1 MADINAE
8 IKEISRIEEAAE
20 AGDID
25 WQMQLAHWYEK
36 KARLEKENLSNP
48 YRHFDRHADKT
59 REQIRIIKALR
70 AKTQYW
76 YKKAAFQGNHEAEY
90 MLYCLGGKEDSS
102 LLEKAVAGGYSE
114 ALYEIGAVE
123 EALKAAVDIDAENKI
138 LYRYGKKLFEEAKS
152 KEEKQKGIDLL
163 FKSSSMAKNDRAA
176 DYLLECFERGKIPFS
191 YWFFNI
197 FSYKQSWQDA
207 FEAFTTKEEFFKEQN
222 RFQKLLDMTSSVG
235 KGFAEFYKEKYGED
249 FEAFVVCT
257 DLLCFKLTIKYGS
270 NVASVFLS
278 AKVEE
283 WKESFEKFLNVF
295 TDKMRSPDEI
305 VVAAKLC
312 GIKWAYSP
320 YLSNKFSIKGDEV
333 AFFISDDL
341 DFEIVT
347 NIEDMKKI
355 VVTDVVNSL
364 YNKSGYSKYKRLSS
378 LERIV
383 LPKIIYGLNRF
394 TGRWLY
400 EKLCNSKV
408 KSVDSLC
415 CNIHDGFAFSA
426 DGKTLLAL
434 TDSSITDVIVPDY
447 VEVIGDEA
455 FKEAEIK
462 SVYIGD
468 NVKSLGE
475 YAFTECHL
483 LKSVRLPSALKE
495 ISESCFS
502 HCDKLESIELPSSLK
517 TIHACAFGQCSALK
531 SIVIP
536 DSVEQI
542 SDSVFSECENLEAV
556 HIGSSVS
563 KIERNTFEGCK
574 KLKSITGMN
583 GVKYFMRSAFE
594 NCMSLSHIDLPN
606 KLYAFDMC
614 VFEGCVNLSEIEL
627 PESVKHVGV
636 NAFPETLLKLH
647 FAGSDKQWS
656 YMSVNNEYN
665 RKLIKI
671 LSTAETGVLK
681 IER

>member
-1 MADINAE
+1 MSNINAE
-8 IKEISRIEEAAE
+8 IKELSRIEEAAE
-20 AGDID
+20 AGDIV
-25 WQMQLAHWYEK
+25 WQMQLARWYEK
-36 KARLEKENLSNP
+36 RACKEKEALSNP
-48 YRHFDRHADKT
+48 YRHFDRHADIT
-59 REQIRIIKALR
+59 REQIRVIKALK

-90 MLYCLGGKEDSS
+90 RLYCLGGKENSS

-114 ALYEIGAVE
+114 ALYEIGAVN
-123 EALKAAVDIDAENKI
+123 EALKAAVNLETENKI
-138 LYRYGKKLFEEAKS
+138 LYRYGRKLFEEAKNE
-152 KEEKQKGIDLL
+152 EEKQKGIDLL
-163 FKSSSMAKNDRAA
+163 FKSSSMAKNDKAA

-197 FSYKQSWQDA
+197 FSYKRSWQDD

-222 RFQKLLDMTSSVG
+222 RFQKLLDMTSAVG
-235 KGFAEFYKEKYGED
+235 EGFAEFYKEKYGED

-278 AKVEE
+278 AKAEE
-283 WKESFEKFLNVF
+283 WKERFEKFLDVF

-305 VVAAKLC
+305 VAAAKLC

-364 YNKSGYSKYKRLSS
+364 YNNSGYIKDKRLSS
-378 LERIV
+378 LEKIV

-455 FKEAEIK
+455 FQSAEIK

-468 NVKSLGE
+468 NVKSLGDHS
-475 YAFTECHL
+475 FVGCNL
-483 LKSVRLPSALKE
+483 LEEVRLPSGLKE
-495 ISESCFS
+495 ISDGCFEY
-502 HCDKLESIELPSSLK
+502 CDKIESIALPSELK
-517 TIHACAFGQCSALK
+517 KINRSAFFRCTSLK

-536 DSVEQI
+536 DSVE
-542 SDSVFSECENLEAV
+542 SVECDAFAECENLEAV
-556 HIGSSVS
+556 HIGSSVE
-563 KIERNTFEGCK
+563 KVKYKAFADCK
-574 KLKSITGMN
+574 KLERITGMS

-606 KLYAFDMC
+606 KLYALDMS

-671 LSTAETGVLK
+671 LSTAQTGVLK